1 MELYEKTHI
10 KDKGEKKRKTFVNI
24 KAKVFVVSVLIVIVG
39 LRLFICI
46 NNMKCNWI

>member
-1 MELYEKTHI
+1 
-10 KDKGEKKRKTFVNI
+10 
-24 KAKVFVVSVLIVIVG
+24 VFVVSVLIVIVA